1 MAKVKF
7 HVVNAFGKHLFGGN
21 PAAVIPNANGIDDQ
35 TMQSIARQ
43 LNLIETV
50 FISQSNKAEI
60 DYRFRY
66 FTPTEELPI
75 AGHPSIAAWLALT
88 MTNEINI
95 EERSTFYQENG
106 AGIQEIKIYKSN
118 DEIYV
123 TMKQPQAK
131 FKHFHLKH
139 IIQI

>member
-7 HVVNAFGKHLFGGN
+7 HVVNAFGKHLFEGN
-21 PAAVIPNANGIDDQ
+21 PAAVIPNADDIDDQ

-50 FISQSNKAEI
+50 FISQSNKAEV

-75 AGHPSIAAWLALT
+75 AGHPSIAAWLTLT

-95 EERSTFYQENG
+95 EERSIFYQENG
-106 AGIQEIKIYKSN
+106 AGIQEIKYISH
-118 DEIYV
+118 
-123 TMKQPQAK
+123 TMISMSQ
-131 FKHFHLKH
+131 
-139 IIQI
+139 